1 MKRYL
6 QLFILS
12 SIVICHAF
20 IGGRGSSLSAETPYR
35 EVDVKDGGTIRGTVR
50 LVGHVAR
57 VDALTVTKD
66 ESICGKRKP
75 SPRLV
80 VGKNNGVG
88 NAIVY
93 LGGITQGK
101 KFGRNLRVI
110 LDQRKCEYLPHV
122 LLLPLQGQL
131 EIVNDDRILHN
142 VHAYDTDAE
151 MKTLFNIAQPIKGQ
165 RTPIKHSPKKQAG
178 LVLTTCDAGHPWMSA
193 HIMYTEHPYYA
204 VTDAKGN
211 FVLNDV
217 PPGTYTLK
225 MSHEGV
231 AVTKTEME
239 NGKVKK
245 YYFEEPY
252 ETVHQIVVPSHGT
265 AIADLELSL
274 R

>member
-1 MKRYL
+1 M
-6 QLFILS
+6 
-12 SIVICHAF
+12 
-20 IGGRGSSLSAETPYR
+20 LSAETPYR

-50 LVGHVAR
+50 LVGHVTR

-93 LGGITQGK
+93 LEGITQGK

-110 LDQRKCEYLPHV
+110 LDQRKCEYLPHI

-131 EIVNDDRILHN
+131 EIVNDDRVLHN
-142 VHAYDTDAE
+142 VHAYDLDAE

-165 RTPIKHSPKKQAG
+165 RTPIKQTPKKKAG

-204 VTDAKGN
+204 VTDANGS
-211 FVLNDV
+211 FILNDV
-217 PPGTYTLK
+217 PSGAYTLK
-225 MSHEGV
+225 MWHEGV

-252 ETVHQIVVPSHGT
+252 ENAQQITVSSSGVT
-265 AIADLELSL
+265 TTDFEFSL